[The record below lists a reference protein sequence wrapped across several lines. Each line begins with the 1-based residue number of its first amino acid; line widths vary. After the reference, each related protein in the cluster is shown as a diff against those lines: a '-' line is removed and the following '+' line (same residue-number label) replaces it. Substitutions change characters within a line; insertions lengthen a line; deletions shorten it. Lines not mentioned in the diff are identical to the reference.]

1 MRPTFCLLSTRPSE
15 DSDRSRVRPILFAS
29 SYTQRLNRQGEPQA
43 VAWKEFHRT
52 LDPPNLHGHGAF
64 GELPQTRM
72 QRRGLGLVSAQSGR
86 GEGHES
92 NSISVAPGEGT
103 ANGTSRASD
112 EEVYKHWVTLKRL
125 MDTRFTELRK
135 AFRLIDE
142 DSSGTCE
149 RDELKFMLNA
159 MFNLTIP
166 ENVMD
171 RLIDLADYDGDG
183 VINFAE
189 FARIMTTDNVLNM
202 KHTLVADVS
211 GWGVKNPGD
220 PNIREEVDFGALAAR
235 NRKDAS
241 GHVEGGHAKL
251 RRTGPGLASIR
262 RAHQIYKKGIMARHL
277 SWKEAFNAI
286 DTDGSGKIRRNELRR
301 YLSGLSKSIDARTV
315 SALIDFCDKDGDAKT
330 LDLHEFVN
338 MMEAETLGGPDGYDP
353 QHQRSVPRASDG
365 YLG

>member
-1 MRPTFCLLSTRPSE
+1 
-15 DSDRSRVRPILFAS
+15 
-29 SYTQRLNRQGEPQA
+29 
-43 VAWKEFHRT
+43 
-52 LDPPNLHGHGAF
+52 
-64 GELPQTRM
+64 M
-72 QRRGLGLVSAQSGR
+72 QRRGLYAAQPGQ
-86 GEGHES
+86 GGGHG
-92 NSISVAPGEGT
+92 P
-103 ANGTSRASD
+103 NGTSAAPGVGAANGPPRASD
-112 EEVYKHWVTLKRL
+112 EEGYKHWVTLKRL

-171 RLIDLADYDGDG
+171 RLIDLADLDGDG
-183 VINFAE
+183 SINFAE

-202 KHTLVADVS
+202 KQTLVADVS
-211 GWGVKNPGD
+211 AWGAKDPGD
-220 PNIREEVDFGALAAR
+220 PVNRGAVDFGALAAR
-235 NRKDAS
+235 NRKEAT
-241 GHVEGGHAKL
+241 GYVEGGHAKL
-251 RRTGPGLASIR
+251 RRTGPGLDSIR
-262 RAHQIYKKGIMARHL
+262 KAHQIYKKEIMARHV

-301 YLSGLSKSIDARTV
+301 YLSGLSKSINARTI

-353 QHQRSVPRASDG
+353 QYQRMAHRGSG
-365 YLG
+365 YE